1 MLHTRRRLLLLLLLL
16 LLLCNWYPHKAAH
29 GCLAAQEAQ
38 SSLTANLGLVW
49 TCVASRTPGHV
60 HAQVME
66 LDCFL
71 VCQAGRHVPVEHSM
85 GVDV

>member
-1 MLHTRRRLLLLLLLL
+1 
-16 LLLCNWYPHKAAH
+16 
-29 GCLAAQEAQ
+29 
-38 SSLTANLGLVW
+38 LTANLGLVW